1 MTDDEPIVADFV
13 EIRQL
18 NSRGVVRLTF
28 EAPVEKGFE
37 ILQRLGG
44 FALPHTSLP
53 CAIVPLE
60 LESYG
65 PAPKQIE
72 PPPDLPALAPE
83 RHAWR
88 SLRFVKQAGILCKDP
103 DFQAWLDV
111 PDEEG
116 AAAKV
121 RQICGLKI
129 SRTEL
134 DANPD
139 AAAIWVRLSDAYRAR
154 RDRASQDASLMGRG
168 GT

>member
-13 EIRQL
+13 EIRQI
-18 NSRGVVRLTF
+18 NSRSVVRLTF
-28 EAPVEKGFE
+28 EAPVERGFS
-37 ILQRLGG
+37 ILKRLGG
-44 FALPHTSLP
+44 FALPHMSLP
-53 CAIVPLE
+53 CAIVPLD
-60 LESYG
+60 LETYS
-65 PAPKQIE
+65 PPRQLE
-72 PPPDLPALAPE
+72 PPRDLPALAPE
-83 RHAWR
+83 RQAWR

-121 RQICGLKI
+121 RQICGLKA

-154 RDRASQDASLMGRG
+154 RDRASQDASLNRRS
-168 GT
+168 